1 MRNLASPQR
10 YLKHGS
16 PTTSDNTLT
25 FDWSDVS
32 DPSGV
37 TYYLQI
43 DNDVDFSSPAISENG
58 LTLSTYTLTSGE
70 ALSDGTY
77 FWRVRTVD
85 GANNVGDWSD
95 AWTLKVVTAPPKPFP
110 WELVVGIIVVILIV
124 IAVILLYRRKP
135 GG

>member
-70 ALSDGTY
+70 ALSEQRGRLVGCVDAESS
-77 FWRVRTVD
+77 D
-85 GANNVGDWSD
+85 GASKAIPVGTRGGNNRCDLNRHRGNTPLQTE
-95 AWTLKVVTAPPKPFP
+95 A
-110 WELVVGIIVVILIV
+110 
-124 IAVILLYRRKP
+124 RRVNDGQKME
-135 GG
+135 